1 MSRTTKTFAALAAA
15 ALLSTNAAAGVA
27 QAAKPAPKVG
37 ATKLTTQLQR
47 QANVA
52 REMQAGSA
60 GIPGYDDKR
69 CEQLLQ
75 DLNNALDRAIEASQA
90 ADSKTGSR
98 YSNLAKHME
107 QQLTDN
113 CLVVY

>member
-1 MSRTTKTFAALAAA
+1 MSLTAKSLAVLAAA
-15 ALLSTNAAAGVA
+15 AMLSTNAAAGVA
-27 QAAKPAPKVG
+27 QAAKPASKVG
-37 ATKLTTQLQR
+37 ATTLTARIQH

-60 GIPGYDDKR
+60 GIPGYDNKR

-75 DLNNALDRAIEASQA
+75 DLNNALDRAIEASEA
-90 ADSKTGSR
+90 GDSKTGSR
-98 YSNLAKHME
+98 YSNLANHME